1 MGEFRFEVDA
11 TLNMSKIK
19 SQLDSLKGKKIDVDL
34 TVANTD
40 KLEKLRSDLKSIK
53 NTNVKVNVNSDG
65 GKLKQISSEL
75 KAVKGKN
82 IKVGVD
88 SSGVK
93 QAQADFT
100 KLNTLLTEINQK
112 RVRVEG
118 LDTAKDKSQI
128 DALKTSIN
136 SLEKEYDELY
146 AKTNKSLSD
155 SQLDKLGASAKK
167 AERNIS
173 ETKARVQDL
182 ENSAKSVGKAFTSL
196 DASMGSNKVE
206 TYLKTNTKLSKELKA
221 SFEGVG
227 QAYKTAMA
235 NNDFSKIGDINK
247 EFALLK
253 STASARGETGMSFF
267 SNLKRGASQI
277 FQFVG
282 VYGIFQRAAQAAG
295 DMARQV
301 LAVDTAMTGLRKVS
315 SASDNQITA
324 YFDKAVISAKKYGS
338 AVSDVIN
345 STADWSRLGYGL
357 KDAEELSD
365 KTTLYQKVGDN
376 MTQETASSSLI
387 STLKGFQFDASEA
400 GHIIDSF
407 NEVGN
412 KFAIGSD
419 GIGESLRRSSASMA
433 AAGNT
438 MEQTIGLV
446 TAANTVV
453 QDPEVVGTAYKTI
466 SMRIRGATTEL
477 ENAGL
482 ETDGMVES
490 TTKLQEEMLALS
502 GIDIMQD
509 KDTFKSTYD
518 ILDELAYKWKDLTDI
533 QQASV
538 TELIAGMGIYLYV
551 QKCA

>member
-1 MGEFRFEVDA
+1 MGEFRFEVEA

-19 SQLDSLKGKKIDVDL
+19 SQLDSLKSKKIDIDIA
-34 TVANTD
+34 VANAD

-53 NTNVKVNVNSDG
+53 NTTVKVNVNSDS

-88 SSGVK
+88 SSGAK
-93 QAQADFT
+93 QAQADFA

-118 LDTAKDKSQI
+118 LDTTKDKSQI

-182 ENSAKSVGKAFTSL
+182 ANSAKSAGKAFTSL
-196 DASMGSNKVE
+196 DASMGANKVE
-206 TYLKTNTKLSKELKA
+206 TYLKANTKLSKELKA

-301 LAVDTAMTGLRKVS
+301 LAVDTAMTELRKVS

-324 YFDKAVISAKKYGS
+324 YFDTAATSAKKYG
-338 AVSDVIN
+338 ATISDVIN
-345 STADWSRLGYGL
+345 ATADFSRLGYDL
-357 KDAEELSD
+357 KSSEMLANNA
-365 KTTLYQKVGDN
+365 TLYKNVGDGIN
-376 MTQETASSSLI
+376 IDDATSSMVSTMKAFNI
-387 STLKGFQFDASEA
+387 SAENSDG
-400 GHIIDSF
+400 IIDKF
-407 NEVGN
+407 NEVN
-412 KFAIGSD
+412 F
-419 GIGESLRRSSASMA
+419 LP
-433 AAGNT
+433 
-438 MEQTIGLV
+438 L
-446 TAANTVV
+446 
-453 QDPEVVGTAYKTI
+453 
-466 SMRIRGATTEL
+466 
-477 ENAGL
+477 
-482 ETDGMVES
+482 
-490 TTKLQEEMLALS
+490 
-502 GIDIMQD
+502 
-509 KDTFKSTYD
+509 
-518 ILDELAYKWKDLTDI
+518 
-533 QQASV
+533 
-538 TELIAGMGIYLYV
+538 
-551 QKCA
+551 CA